1 MRKCLKLSILVQ
13 FLSALGVL
21 AGKQLFIHP
30 WMVMTISSGYLVAM
44 TLGAEEMIDVRP
56 DVAHIGQVN
65 VVVKMMIL
73 IMMMKLV
80 MMVVMVMIKP

>member
-1 MRKCLKLSILVQ
+1 
-13 FLSALGVL
+13 
-21 AGKQLFIHP
+21 
-30 WMVMTISSGYLVAM
+30 MVMTVSSGYLVAM

-56 DVAHIGQVN
+56 EVAHIGQVN

-80 MMVVMVMIKP
+80 IMVVMVMIMPSCRCLSCLRSSQSAIQLDCSGLPKERRFH

>member
-1 MRKCLKLSILVQ
+1 MIV
-13 FLSALGVL
+13 SA
-21 AGKQLFIHP
+21 
-30 WMVMTISSGYLVAM
+30 GYLVAM

-56 DVAHIGQVN
+56 EVAHIGQVN

>member
-1 MRKCLKLSILVQ
+1 
-13 FLSALGVL
+13 
-21 AGKQLFIHP
+21 
-30 WMVMTISSGYLVAM
+30 MVMIVSAGYLVAM

-56 DVAHIGQVN
+56 EVAHIGQVN

-73 IMMMKLV
+73 IMVMKLV